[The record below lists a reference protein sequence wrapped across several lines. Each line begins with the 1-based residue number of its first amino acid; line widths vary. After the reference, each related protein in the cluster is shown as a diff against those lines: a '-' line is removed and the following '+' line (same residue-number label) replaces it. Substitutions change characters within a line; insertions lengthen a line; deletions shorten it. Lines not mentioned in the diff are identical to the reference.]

1 VLPAAQFPEGFFRP
15 DWRVL
20 GFALALS
27 ILTVPV
33 CSLIPSLSCS
43 GVSLAR
49 MLAAGGRSVL
59 GSRGSHAA
67 HAGLLAAQA
76 ALTIVLLVAAGL
88 MTRSL
93 VNLVA
98 ADRGFD
104 PRNVLTMTLQLTGEQ
119 YDSQESKLA
128 FHQQLL
134 DRLGA
139 LPGVEKAALTWPL
152 FRGWHW
158 RFQVEGEPPALPDQ
172 EKASAAYK
180 VVSPGYFEVMKIKLL
195 QGRFFEERDRLASPP
210 AAIVDQSLA
219 AQFWPHG
226 DWIGRRLKVN
236 PGDPNAVWAQV
247 IGVVGH
253 VKNEAKAGPQMQIY
267 QPLFQKVLSRV
278 SIILRTTRNPLKSVP
293 AVKNTVY
300 GMDRQQ
306 LISDAR
312 PLDDYLWF
320 DTLIERFVASLLA
333 AFAAFALLL
342 SATGIYAITRYSI
355 SRRTQEL
362 GIRMALG
369 ADHHD
374 VLKLV
379 LRTGL
384 MPVFIGVGIGLT
396 GAVVVARVLSSLLYQ
411 FSPWDPLT
419 YAAVSLLL
427 VGVAL
432 LAGYLPAHR
441 AARIDPIEALRYE

>member
-1 VLPAAQFPEGFFRP
+1 V
-15 DWRVL
+15 
-20 GFALALS
+20 
-27 ILTVPV
+27 
-33 CSLIPSLSCS
+33 
-43 GVSLAR
+43 
-49 MLAAGGRSVL
+49 LAAGGRSVL

-104 PRNVLTMTLQLTGEQ
+104 PRNVLTMTLQLTGES
-119 YDSQESKLA
+119 YGSQQSRLA

-134 DRLGA
+134 DRLDE

-152 FRGWHW
+152 FGGWHW
-158 RFQVEGEPPALPDQ
+158 RFQVEGQPPALPDQ
-172 EKASAAYK
+172 EKTSAACK
-180 VVSPGYFEVMKIKLL
+180 AVSPGYFEATKIKLL
-195 QGRFFEERDRLASPP
+195 QGRLFEERDRLAAPP
-210 AAIVDQSLA
+210 VVIVDRSLA
-219 AQFWPHG
+219 AQFWPDG

-236 PGDPNAVWAQV
+236 PGDPNALWAEV
-247 IGVVGH
+247 IGVVAH
-253 VKNEAKAGPQMQIY
+253 VKNEAKAGSQMQIY
-267 QPLFQKVLSRV
+267 QPLFQKALSRV
-278 SIILRTTRNPLKSVP
+278 SVVLRTTRDPLKSVA

-342 SATGIYAITRYSI
+342 SATGIYAITRYSV

-369 ADHHD
+369 ADRHD

-384 MPVFIGVGIGLT
+384 TPVVVGAGIGLA
-396 GAVVVARVLSSLLYQ
+396 GAVAVAGVLSSLLYQ
-411 FSPWDPLT
+411 LSPWDPLT

-427 VGVAL
+427 MGVAL

-441 AARIDPIEALRYE
+441 AARIDPMEALRYE